1 MGLFSNKSQTQEE
14 PLYKTSYL
22 GFWIKVYPNRVEF
35 KNSVGTK
42 SIPMGQIASV
52 QLAMAM
58 MMKITIE
65 TTGGQKYPIPTTKK
79 KEVQQAIYDAQAKS
93 TGIVNSQTDLSDQ
106 IFNFKKLKDKGIIT
120 QKEFDEK
127 KKQLLGL

>member
-120 QKEFDEK
+120 Q
-127 KKQLLGL
+127 